1 MTTYCSIP
9 EARARLGIVNA
20 MDTGDDGKLV
30 SIIDAVSALIDNYC
44 GRRFYADADDVTRYF
59 TAEYSD
65 HLDADDLVSITSLK
79 TDSVGDRVYETTW
92 APRDYDLTPF
102 NAVADGKPYVAIEVT
117 PGGHFSF
124 PVGVAKSVRI
134 AGKWGWPAIPA
145 PIREACLLQVERLF
159 KRGDAIFGVAG
170 SGELGQM
177 VVISSLD
184 PDVKLL
190 LSGYKKL
197 RIGAL

>member
-65 HLDADDLVSITSLK
+65 HLDADDLVSVTTLAIDNGSRTWP
-79 TDSVGDRVYETTW
+79 TTW
-92 APRDYDLTPF
+92 LAADYDLTPH
-102 NAVADGKPYVAIEVT
+102 NAVLDGRPYAAIEST
-117 PGGHFSF
+117 PSGRFSF
-124 PVGVAKSVRI
+124 PVGVAKSVKVV
-134 AGKWGWPAIPA
+134 GKWGWPAIPA

-197 RIGAL
+197 RISGL